1 MRRVNDLALLPP
13 APLDV
18 AGPDCGMEA
27 GDLVAEGSLRTA
39 VILSLFLD
47 RRANDDDILPN
58 DSDDRR
64 GWWADTV
71 APMTDYGIGGGS
83 VSGDRIGSRLWLLS
97 REKQLAGVLD
107 RAQHY
112 AEEALAW
119 LVEDGVA
126 TAVSVTASNP
136 RPGWLALTVTI
147 SLRDGFRQEYVLESP
162 VTHLFNN
169 R

>member
-1 MRRVNDLALLPP
+1 MMRVNDLALLPP

-83 VSGDRIGSRLWLLS
+83 ASGDHIGSRLWLLS
-97 REKQLAGVLD
+97 REKQLAGVLE
-107 RAQHY
+107 RARHY
-112 AEEALAW
+112 AEEALTW

-126 TAVSVTASNP
+126 TAVQVTATNP
-136 RPGWLALTVTI
+136 RQGWLVLEVTVTLSDTSEYRETFPL
-147 SLRDGFRQEYVLESP
+147 SL
-162 VTHLFNN
+162 
-169 R
+169 

>member
-13 APLDV
+13 APLEV
-18 AGPDCGMEA
+18 SCPDCGMEA

-97 REKQLAGVLD
+97 REKQLAGVLE
-107 RAQHY
+107 RARHY
-112 AEEALAW
+112 AEEALTW

-126 TAVSVTASNP
+126 TAVQVTATNP
-136 RPGWLALTVTI
+136 RQGWLVLEVTVTLSDTSEYRDTFPL
-147 SLRDGFRQEYVLESP
+147 SL
-162 VTHLFNN
+162 
-169 R
+169 

>member
-1 MRRVNDLALLPP
+1 MMRVNDLALLPP

-47 RRANDDDILPN
+47 RRADDDDILPN
-58 DSDDRR
+58 GSYDRR

-83 VSGDRIGSRLWLLS
+83 ASGDHIGSRLWLLS
-97 REKQLAGVLD
+97 REKQLAGVLE
-107 RAQHY
+107 RARHY
-112 AEEALAW
+112 AEEALTW

-126 TAVSVTASNP
+126 TAVQVTATNP
-136 RPGWLALTVTI
+136 RQGWLVLEVTVTLSDTSEYRETFPL
-147 SLRDGFRQEYVLESP
+147 SL
-162 VTHLFNN
+162 
-169 R
+169 

>member
-1 MRRVNDLALLPP
+1 MMRVNDLALLPP
-13 APLDV
+13 APLEV
-18 AGPDCGMEA
+18 SCPDCGMEA

-47 RRANDDDILPN
+47 RRADDDDILPN
-58 DSDDRR
+58 GSDDRR

-83 VSGDRIGSRLWLLS
+83 ASGDRIGSRLWLLS
-97 REKQLAGVLD
+97 REKQLASVLD
-107 RAQHY
+107 RARHY

-126 TAVSVTASNP
+126 TAVSVTASSP
-136 RPGWLALTVTI
+136 RPGWLALAVTI
-147 SLRDGFRQEYVLESP
+147 SLRDGSRQDYELESP
-162 VTHLFNN
+162 VTRLFNT

>member
-1 MRRVNDLALLPP
+1 MA
-13 APLDV
+13 
-18 AGPDCGMEA
+18 AGLG
-27 GDLVAEGSLRTA
+27 
-39 VILSLFLD
+39 
-47 RRANDDDILPN
+47 RA
-58 DSDDRR
+58 R
-64 GWWADTV
+64 
-71 APMTDYGIGGGS
+71 
-83 VSGDRIGSRLWLLS
+83 
-97 REKQLAGVLD
+97 
-107 RAQHY
+107 HY

-126 TAVSVTASNP
+126 TAVSVTVSNP

>member
-13 APLDV
+13 APLEV
-18 AGPDCGMEA
+18 SCPDCGMEA

-83 VSGDRIGSRLWLLS
+83 VSGDHIGSRLWLLS
-97 REKQLAGVLD
+97 REKQLAGVLE
-107 RAQHY
+107 RARHY
-112 AEEALAW
+112 AEEALTW

-126 TAVSVTASNP
+126 TAVQVTATNP
-136 RPGWLALTVTI
+136 RQGWLVLEVTVTLSDTSEYRETFPL
-147 SLRDGFRQEYVLESP
+147 SL
-162 VTHLFNN
+162 
-169 R
+169 

>member
-1 MRRVNDLALLPP
+1 MMRVNDLALLLP

-47 RRANDDDILPN
+47 RRADDDDILPN
-58 DSDDRR
+58 GSDDRR

-83 VSGDRIGSRLWLLS
+83 ASGDHIGSRLWLLS
-97 REKQLAGVLD
+97 REKQLAGVLE
-107 RAQHY
+107 RARHY
-112 AEEALAW
+112 AEEALTW

-126 TAVSVTASNP
+126 TAVQVTATNP
-136 RPGWLALTVTI
+136 RQGWLVLEVTVTLSDTSEYRETFPL
-147 SLRDGFRQEYVLESP
+147 SL
-162 VTHLFNN
+162 
-169 R
+169 

>member
-47 RRANDDDILPN
+47 RRADDDDVLPN
-58 DSDDRR
+58 GSNDRR

-71 APMTDYGIGGGS
+71 APMTEYGIGGGLA
-83 VSGDRIGSRLWLLS
+83 SGDHIGSRLWLLS
-97 REKQLAGVLD
+97 REKQLAGVLE
-107 RAQHY
+107 RARHY
-112 AEEALAW
+112 AEEALTW

-126 TAVSVTASNP
+126 TAVQVTATNP
-136 RPGWLALTVTI
+136 RQGWLVLEVTVTLSDTSEYRDTFPL
-147 SLRDGFRQEYVLESP
+147 SL
-162 VTHLFNN
+162 
-169 R
+169 

>member
-1 MRRVNDLALLPP
+1 MMRVNDLALLPP

-27 GDLVAEGSLRTA
+27 GDLVAEDSLRTA

-83 VSGDRIGSRLWLLS
+83 ASGDHIGSRLWLLS
-97 REKQLAGVLD
+97 REKQFAGVLE
-107 RAQHY
+107 RARHY
-112 AEEALAW
+112 AEEALTW

-126 TAVSVTASNP
+126 TAVQVTATNP
-136 RPGWLALTVTI
+136 RQGWLVLEVTVTLSDTSEYRETFPL
-147 SLRDGFRQEYVLESP
+147 SL
-162 VTHLFNN
+162 
-169 R
+169 